1 MRQLFNHFLAVAD
14 GETVRERLRSLIE
27 QHHRK
32 DLVVDQALDER
43 GRLGQH
49 AVEIQRSVDLLADLG
64 ERGEDA
70 FRQFL
75 SNSGFD
81 VGHGVISPATTV

>member
-1 MRQLFNHFLAVAD
+1 MLLV
-14 GETVRERLRSLIE
+14 E
-27 QHHRK
+27 QHHRE
-32 DLVVDQALDER
+32 DLVVDQALDE
-43 GRLGQH
+43 GGGLGEH

-64 ERGEDA
+64 ERGEDT

-81 VGHGVISPATTV
+81 VGHGVISPAPTV